1 VSRRSIHRFTK
12 FPNGSAINFHLTH
25 FFDEVVMDADAKVR
39 ERAREREGQGERQ
52 GARERERARERAGER
67 ESQGE
72 GQGERESQGA
82 SGRETVCRVTRRC
95 LWGCCFCCLLY
106 LPRMHIPLTHT
117 RPPAPPLP
125 STCAFIPLTHAH
137 ARPFAPPLLLRP
149 CGDAAS

>member
-39 ERAREREGQGERQ
+39 ET
-52 GARERERARERAGER
+52 ARERERARERKSQGER
-67 ESQGE
+67 E

-82 SGRETVCRVTRRC
+82 SGRETVCRVNRRC
-95 LWGCCFCCLLY
+95 LWGCCFSCLLY
-106 LPRMHIPLTHT
+106 LPRMHIPLT
-117 RPPAPPLP
+117 
-125 STCAFIPLTHAH
+125 H